1 MEGEG
6 GSGRMK
12 DGGWRWRMKGKG
24 EGGEGGMKGGGWEV
38 DGGGGGWGWRVKG
51 WREEGGGWMVERV
64 QMFNGTSTAHDFL
77 VAKGVFLH
85 S

>member
-1 MEGEG
+1 
-6 GSGRMK
+6 
-12 DGGWRWRMKGKG
+12 
-24 EGGEGGMKGGGWEV
+24 MKGGGWEV